1 MTEKEIMDAWEFLL
15 EAIND
20 IFGNDIEV
28 EKE

>member
-1 MTEKEIMDAWEFLL
+1 MTEKEIMVAWDFLL
-15 EAIND
+15 KTIND